1 VFRYRARLSADDS
14 RQAFALPARLKE
26 LDGPT
31 VAGRVRL
38 PTHLD
43 WSAGRVYDL
52 TDLVDRRRVYE
63 VVLREGNLDDLRRY
77 VDVREL
83 AEQFDKLVLPD
94 GIRTAWARLLGVPAA

>member
-1 VFRYRARLSADDS
+1 VNGPTARQSP
-14 RQAFALPARLKE
+14 FALPAGLE
-26 LDGPT
+26 QLDGPT
-31 VAGRVRL
+31 VDGRVRV

-52 TDLVDRRRVYE
+52 TDPVNRRRVYE

-83 AEQFDKLVLPD
+83 TEQFDKLVLPD
-94 GIRTAWARLLGVPAA
+94 EIRTAWARLLGVPAA